1 MEGIV
6 KTTRWLSIMSGS
18 LLIVLALGVNQSH
31 AQFFGQVSTARTL
44 VRGAND
50 AGGYIG
56 IFDGFTTLFGQYR
69 RGLSTNMDF
78 GLQAGLIDPDAR
90 GADAGLI
97 LGGDVKWNVMS
108 AGYDPF
114 DLALGAR
121 GSFYDISSVSV
132 FSLGGAVIISRDYAI
147 EGGGILAP
155 YGSVNIRLEHAS
167 YDEVE
172 SLNAPGLSAARFNG
186 HGIDDDDTNL
196 EIGGTAGVK
205 WELSD
210 FVDAL
215 GEIVLDED
223 WGLVLG
229 LNFKL

>member
-1 MEGIV
+1 M
-6 KTTRWLSIMSGS
+6 KKARLLSIIGGS
-18 LLIVLALGVNQSH
+18 LLIVMALSVSQSH

-50 AGGYIG
+50 VGGYIG

-69 RGLSTNMDF
+69 RGLSPSMDF

-97 LGGDVKWNVMS
+97 VGGDLKWNVMS

-114 DLALGAR
+114 DMALGAR

-132 FSLGGAVIISRDYAI
+132 FALGASVIISRDYAI

-155 YGSVNIRLEHAS
+155 YGSVNVRLEHAS
-167 YDEVE
+167 YDAVSSFDPPRSRSTAYADNE
-172 SLNAPGLSAARFNG
+172 F
-186 HGIDDDDTNL
+186 DDDDTNL

-215 GEIVLDED
+215 GEVVLEED

>member
-1 MEGIV
+1 M
-6 KTTRWLSIMSGS
+6 KRTRLLSIIGGS
-18 LLIVLALGVNQSH
+18 LLIVMAFSVNQSH
-31 AQFFGQVSTARTL
+31 AKFFGQVSTARTL

-50 AGGYIG
+50 VGGYIG

-90 GADAGLI
+90 GSDAGLI
-97 LGGDVKWNVMS
+97 LGGDLKWNVMS
-108 AGYDPF
+108 AGYDPL
-114 DLALGAR
+114 DMALGAR
-121 GSFYDISSVSV
+121 GSFYDISNVSV
-132 FSLGGAVIISRDYAI
+132 FALGASVIISRDYAI

-155 YGSVNIRLEHAS
+155 YGSVNVRLEHES
-167 YDEVE
+167 YDAVDAFDPPR
-172 SLNAPGLSAARFNG
+172 LRSAALADDEF
-186 HGIDDDDTNL
+186 DDDDTDI

-215 GEIVLDED
+215 GEVVLDED